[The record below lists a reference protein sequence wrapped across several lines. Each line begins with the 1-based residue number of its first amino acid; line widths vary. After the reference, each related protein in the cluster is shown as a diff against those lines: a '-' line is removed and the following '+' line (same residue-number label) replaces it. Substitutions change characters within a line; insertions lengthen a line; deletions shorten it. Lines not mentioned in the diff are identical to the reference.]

1 MVIFLHLGIGPDIK
15 HFIFNQLAPNTSEKV
30 PETFPP
36 KIHCMAPIKP
46 LKELS

>member
-15 HFIFNQLAPNTSEKV
+15 HLIFNQLAPNTSEKV

-36 KIHCMAPIKP
+36 PKFTAWPQ
-46 LKELS
+46 LSR